1 MWRSHG
7 PGDEVRRAVWFL
19 DTQRHGLQPYG
30 EDAQAVLEDA
40 YLFLKWSCRKK
51 PIDGNV
57 LLTVQVLSPDGS
69 ISLVQFSSLTSAT
82 AIGKGLGGAIAL
94 FKRRVYRGACRPK
107 AQVDGGDVAQNA
119 EKEDHPE
126 KCIQKESELVEDHDL
141 LLEEDQE
148 LLLKV
153 NSTDANV
160 VNTCKTNP
168 DDSDLEWR
176 LGLHA
181 KENQNPFDRSE
192 LPPSMEGPS
201 DKEPTPD
208 SEEDDSVDGFHD
220 VATMLAY
227 PFDEKDDTAETT
239 DICNADNVDHLVL
252 VVHGIGEML
261 QAIDLFGISKLST
274 IIDCC
279 RYLRENHGKVIR
291 KMYRALLDGSSRPLS
306 GRVEYVPVEWH
317 EAFTIHSQRRHS
329 PTSSALV
336 RRHNSAR
343 SNIMI
348 GDVSL
353 RTIPQIRQVSGRLG
367 VRIACQIPGWWEEGQ
382 SGG

>member
-40 YLFLKWSCRKK
+40 YLFLKWSCWKK

-57 LLTVQVLSPDGS
+57 LLTVQVPSPDGS

-107 AQVDGGDVAQNA
+107 AQVDGGDVAKNA
-119 EKEDHPE
+119 EKAKHAE
-126 KCIQKESELVEDHDL
+126 KSTPNESELVEDHDL
-141 LLEEDQE
+141 LLKEDHE
-148 LLLKV
+148 LLV
-153 NSTDANV
+153 QANSTEANV
-160 VNTCKTNP
+160 IKTGETKP

-181 KENQNPFDRSE
+181 KKNHHPFVSDFDRSE
-192 LPPSMEGPS
+192 LPFSTEGPS
-201 DKEPTPD
+201 DREVTPA
-208 SEEDDSVDGFHD
+208 SEDDDSTGSIHD

-227 PFDEKDDTAETT
+227 PFDEKDDTAEST

-274 IIDCC
+274 IVDCC

-291 KMYRALLDGSSRPLS
+291 KMYRALLDGSSTPLS

-317 EAFTIHSQRRHS
+317 EAFTIHSKRRHS

-336 RRHNSAR
+336 RRNNSAR

-353 RTIPQIRQVSGRLG
+353 RTIPQIRQVSWR
-367 VRIACQIPGWWEEGQ
+367 
-382 SGG
+382 